1 MRCFLAFLSLVT
13 LVGCNT
19 PAVKPPVVVVP
30 PTGPI
35 TSAQIVALEEQ
46 ISRQGELLQRA
57 SGAVWGAQDANA
69 LAPKGLPQDA
79 VTAQLQE
86 AASALPA
93 PTPEQV
99 AAKAAQNARILA
111 GELDAVR
118 AEMGVKI
125 SENEALKTSLDR
137 QEKALADLAAKAA
150 KERGQAAAELQ
161 AQFDKFAKLI
171 ADANTATAAAEK
183 RANDAVMQ
191 RQVEWLN
198 RAAVACGGLL
208 ILVVGATSIF
218 GGIAALRAVAPFAG
232 LLLIATLSCAGL
244 AQIVG
249 LAWFKWAILGSVVLA
264 LGVAGWWAYSKY
276 RQGLLKEAAEQQ
288 AAKLSAVTRDI
299 VPVLDKAYEEA
310 SADVKK
316 LLDDIIFTPLKGEMD
331 KAQKAT
337 IKEIRATAP

>member
-171 ADANTATAAAEK
+171 ADANTATAAA
-183 RANDAVMQ
+183 AN
-191 RQVEWLN
+191 
-198 RAAVACGGLL
+198 
-208 ILVVGATSIF
+208 
-218 GGIAALRAVAPFAG
+218 AP
-232 LLLIATLSCAGL
+232 I
-244 AQIVG
+244 
-249 LAWFKWAILGSVVLA
+249 
-264 LGVAGWWAYSKY
+264 
-276 RQGLLKEAAEQQ
+276 
-288 AAKLSAVTRDI
+288 
-299 VPVLDKAYEEA
+299 
-310 SADVKK
+310 
-316 LLDDIIFTPLKGEMD
+316 M
-331 KAQKAT
+331 
-337 IKEIRATAP
+337 